1 MSSDNVVINIT
12 GLSKCYN
19 IYDKPLDRLKQ
30 SIIPRLY
37 GVMRKPSPAYYRE
50 FWALHDINFSV
61 KKGEVVGIIGRNG
74 SGKSTLLQLICGTL
88 TPTSGQVETYGRIT
102 ALLELGSG
110 FNLEFTGRENIFLNG
125 AILGLSQEEIEAR
138 FDDIAAF
145 ADIGDFIEQ
154 PVKFYSSGMSVR
166 LAFAVQAMV
175 DPDILIVD
183 EALAVGDERFQRK
196 CFRHLDALR
205 EKGTSILFVSHA
217 GQQIVEL
224 CDRALLL
231 EQGQRLLL
239 ADPLSTVRAYHKML
253 FADPTEQ
260 SRLIHEIIE
269 KDQMYTSGER
279 VHAIVSADADT
290 APNQGQPDATL
301 ELQEADFYQEN
312 LVPESTQ
319 EYPLQGARLDSI
331 KIYNLEGKQVNNLFP
346 GHEYAFEIRGIF
358 LQDRELVYVGFHIR
372 ATNGVELTGRVYP
385 RWGKYL
391 ERVKSGQSFRLVH
404 RIKMSLAP
412 NVYFSGAGI
421 WSANEPVCL
430 HKVVDAAMFRVM
442 SRLKNDSFGHV
453 DLSVGEP
460 EFEIL

>member
-1 MSSDNVVINIT
+1 MSSDSVVINVA

-19 IYDKPLDRLKQ
+19 IYNQPLDRLKQ
-30 SIIPRLY
+30 SIVPRLY
-37 GVMRKPSPAYYRE
+37 RVMRKPFPIYYRE
-50 FWALHDINFSV
+50 FWALHDISFSV
-61 KKGEVVGIIGRNG
+61 KKGEAVGVIGRNG

-88 TPTSGQVETYGRIT
+88 TPTSGQVETRGRIT

-196 CFRHLDALR
+196 CFRRLEALR

-231 EQGQRLLL
+231 EQGKRLLL

-253 FADPTEQ
+253 FAASSEQ
-260 SRLIHEIIE
+260 PRLIQEILE
-269 KDQMYTSGER
+269 KDQKHASGQGIHT
-279 VHAIVSADADT
+279 VVSADSGT
-290 APNQGQPDATL
+290 APNQGQAHATP
-301 ELQEADFYQEN
+301 ELQETDFYQEN
-312 LVPESTQ
+312 LFPESTQ

-331 KIYNLEGKQVNNLFP
+331 KIYNLEGRQVNNLLP
-346 GHEYAFEIRGIF
+346 GREYTFEIRGVF
-358 LQDRELVYVGFHIR
+358 LEDRELVYVGFHIR
-372 ATNGVELTGRVYP
+372 ATNGTELTGRVYP

-391 ERVKSGQSFRLVH
+391 ERVKSGQNFRLVH
-404 RIKMSLAP
+404 RIKMSLSPA
-412 NVYFSGAGI
+412 VYFSGAGI

-442 SRLKNDSFGHV
+442 PRLKNDSFGHV

-460 EFEIL
+460 EFEIQ